1 MGYFEGALPEVI
13 VPIRQ
18 NLSLLTWEQKVRF
31 WGAIVGGRRS
41 KTVNKENKG
50 ISKEGNFIERTYL
63 TNKKFGM
70 LPLVKMLRDPT

>member
-1 MGYFEGALPEVI
+1 VGYSEGVLPKVI
-13 VPIRQ
+13 VSRRQ
-18 NLSLLTWEQKVRF
+18 NLSLLTWERKVRF
-31 WGAIVGGRRS
+31 WGAIVGGQGS

-70 LPLVKMLRDPT
+70 LPLVKMLREPT